1 MNPRFKRIQ
10 ELVSSLFDCCVDRA
24 TAYIKNDECSEANVN
39 AAVDWL
45 YVAASLAWCVNPG
58 CLRSIKIE
66 QILSKISI
74 CTLGGTRVEARPLD
88 TKCTHIVHVAT
99 AVSLRGGHTRVIA
112 RWIDNCRMF
121 AKDQVHHLV
130 LTGQG
135 SSDIPEWLADTV
147 RETGGE
153 CVFIDGKSG
162 WIERAKQLREYA
174 IRRADVIVLHVHPN
188 DPVINLALFGMKEQ
202 LPVFMFNHADHVFSL
217 GAGVC
222 NGVLD
227 FRMSGQDLSSRY
239 RGVNSKIVP
248 LPMVVE
254 EMDAQDR
261 RKLRCEARKR
271 LNIDLEG
278 FVALTIGDEYKYKA
292 ALGCSFIECV
302 RRMLKSEPGLTLIA
316 VGIPNKNEW
325 AVLAYESQNRFIP
338 IGNILD
344 KSILNDYYSAAD
356 IYMEGFPFSSL
367 TAMIDAGLS
376 CLPIQRMRNVK
387 LPILSGDDVALDGLV
402 GVATNCDEY
411 IAGVRQLMEMKPDAR
426 ERSGVAIRD
435 SIKKF
440 HCGEMWFKT
449 YVAPLSALSIANN
462 EVLFDRPHECL
473 RDITAGNEQEDSA
486 LDALAQFQWETRG
499 AFVVTLISM
508 ARSPLSLLRSV
519 NIALNLIF
527 RNLRIFSAA
536 AVMLVLWVPLFLT
549 VLRYVPKWM
558 VVRASRK
565 R

>member
-1 MNPRFKRIQ
+1 MNSSFKKIQ
-10 ELVSSLFDCCVDRA
+10 ELVSSLFDLCVDRA
-24 TAYIKNDECSEANVN
+24 TICLKNDECSEANVN

-58 CLRSIKIE
+58 CLRSIEIE
-66 QILSKISI
+66 QILSRISI
-74 CTLGGTRVEARPLD
+74 CTLGITRVGARPLNA
-88 TKCTHIVHVAT
+88 KCTHVVHVAT

-135 SSDIPEWLADTV
+135 SADIPEWLADTV

-153 CVFIDGKSG
+153 CVVMDGKSG

-174 IRRADVIVLHVHPN
+174 IRRADVFVLHMHPN
-188 DPVINLALFGMKEQ
+188 DPIINLALFGMKEQ

-217 GAGVC
+217 GVGVC

-227 FRMSGQDLSSRY
+227 FRKSGQDLSSRY
-239 RGVNSKIVP
+239 RGVNSAIIP

-254 EMDAQDR
+254 ERGGQDR

-278 FVALTIGDEYKYKA
+278 FVALTIGDEYKYKS

-302 RRMLKSEPGLTLIA
+302 RRMLKSEADLTLIA
-316 VGIPNKNEW
+316 VGIPDKNEW
-325 AVLAYESQNRFIP
+325 TALASESQNRFVP
-338 IGNILD
+338 IGSVLD
-344 KSILNDYYSAAD
+344 KSVLNDYYVAAD

-367 TAMIDAGLS
+367 TAMIDAGLY

-411 IAGVRQLMEMKPDAR
+411 VAGVRQLMEMKPDAR

-435 SIKKF
+435 SIKIC

-449 YVAPLSALSIANN
+449 YVAPLFTQSIVNN
-462 EVLFDRPHECL
+462 ELLFDGSHQCL
-473 RDITAGNEQEDSA
+473 RDIAAKSEQEDSA

-508 ARSPLSLLRSV
+508 ARSPLSLIRSV

-527 RNLRIFSAA
+527 KNLRVFSAA
-536 AVMLVLWVPLFLT
+536 AVLLVLLVPLFLT
-549 VLRYVPKWM
+549 VLRYVPKRM
-558 VVRASRK
+558 IVRASRK